1 MDDTAK
7 EFLAN
12 VEGGIVPVTCHND
25 VLRIAYIYINEGLWD
40 SQGVFDVVEKLHA
53 YGWSFGEDEL
63 RFNRT
68 LDIFYLAQIAAAYY
82 HWTDQ
87 LNGDNPLT
95 FSDFNA
101 FYTAHHALLNP
112 TAWRS
117 YYSTAFL
124 TQPNTAR
131 FYRMPDLQDLPDS
144 SSPLCLP
151 RDNLV
156 SKHVLKLPRWAY
168 TVGRTCHRQPF
179 LPFDTITEIALRTL
193 DTALTRLHAAY
204 PSAPLFSEP
213 HARFWLDEYYKPPIT
228 ESKQEALSTNANT
241 QLEGEEKI
249 PSSSSP
255 TSDPSPRKDNR
266 EAWGP
271 YHFGLN
277 VASGLY
283 DIHSLEAQY
292 LAQVSS
298 GKVVKPE
305 PSKPVFFWCGIP
317 DGGTADQA
325 LQRGWQE
332 EIGSEEEVEFLA
344 AVAKEETAGL
354 GAGAIKVDEL
364 NCSIRS
370 HILLAVMQAA
380 LVENMQEREHFLGE
394 LERRMVQNGRI
405 GEERAGRWVREALE
419 IMVPYVRVWQGKW
432 PGAEKR
438 GEMLRQI
445 LVENPLL
452 FARWKLSPVLR
463 QFAFDDAKWSQMRRS
478 RLEFHSV
485 RPDGRWYF
493 VGPRGEDPHDS
504 ERGGYKISATDH
516 YPRATDAGENENL
529 DAEYADD
536 SNEHYDYDLDIN
548 MFRTEPCRERIE
560 PLLTA
565 FAKSLSNDTMSNLE
579 DAEVYT
585 HLWWAPSD
593 NIEVKEYDL
602 PMKKGHKW
610 GVKFI
615 TERGSKKQGP
625 NDTAAAA
632 PTPPV
637 VQWQVGDWRPSE
649 EDMSL
654 FKSLGR

>member
-1 MDDTAK
+1 MDDKAK
-7 EFLAN
+7 GFLAD
-12 VEGGIVPVTCHND
+12 VEGGIVPVTCHDD
-25 VLRIAYIYINEGLWD
+25 VLRIAYIYIDEGLWD
-40 SQGVFDVVEKLHA
+40 GQGVFDVVEKLHA
-53 YGWSFGEDEL
+53 HGWSFGEDEL

-87 LNGDNPLT
+87 LNGDDPLT
-95 FSDFNA
+95 FSDFDA

-151 RDNLV
+151 RNNPV

-168 TVGRTCHRQPF
+168 TVGRTCHRQLF

-204 PSAPLFSEP
+204 PSTPPFSEP
-213 HARFWLDEYYKPPIT
+213 HARFWLDEYYKPPIA
-228 ESKQEALSTNANT
+228 ESKQEALSTNTNT
-241 QLEGEEKI
+241 QLGGEEKI

-271 YHFGLN
+271 HHFGLN

-298 GKVVKPE
+298 GKVVEPE

-344 AVAKEETAGL
+344 AVAMEETAGL

-364 NCSIRS
+364 DCSILS

-394 LERRMVQNGRI
+394 LERRMVQKGRI

-419 IMVPYVRVWQGKW
+419 IMVPYVRVWQGKR

-438 GEMLRQI
+438 GEMLRRI

-452 FARWKLSPVLR
+452 FARWKLSPVSR
-463 QFAFDDAKWSQMRRS
+463 QFAFDDAKVDCLGCQ
-478 RLEFHSV
+478 
-485 RPDGRWYF
+485 
-493 VGPRGEDPHDS
+493 
-504 ERGGYKISATDH
+504 
-516 YPRATDAGENENL
+516 
-529 DAEYADD
+529 
-536 SNEHYDYDLDIN
+536 
-548 MFRTEPCRERIE
+548 
-560 PLLTA
+560 
-565 FAKSLSNDTMSNLE
+565 
-579 DAEVYT
+579 
-585 HLWWAPSD
+585 
-593 NIEVKEYDL
+593 
-602 PMKKGHKW
+602 
-610 GVKFI
+610 
-615 TERGSKKQGP
+615 
-625 NDTAAAA
+625 AAYC
-632 PTPPV
+632 
-637 VQWQVGDWRPSE
+637 
-649 EDMSL
+649 
-654 FKSLGR
+654 